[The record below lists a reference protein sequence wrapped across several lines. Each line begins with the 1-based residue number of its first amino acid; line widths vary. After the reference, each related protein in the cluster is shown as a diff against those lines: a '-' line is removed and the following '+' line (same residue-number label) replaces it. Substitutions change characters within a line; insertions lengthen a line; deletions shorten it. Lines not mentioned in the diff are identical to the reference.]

1 METRSGQKALEKM
14 LNITNHQRN
23 ANQKYNKIAPHIHQ
37 ESKYKKERERE
48 RKGGRERGRK
58 EEKKEGR
65 KEGNNKCWQQ
75 SGEIETLVYCW
86 GDGKIE

>member
-23 ANQKYNKIAPHIHQ
+23 ANQKYNKIAPPHPLG
-37 ESKYKKERERE
+37 ELVLEGKRE
-48 RKGGRERGRK
+48 RKGGREGGKK

-65 KEGNNKCWQQ
+65 KEITSVGNNVEKLKLLCTV
-75 SGEIETLVYCW
+75 GGGMV
-86 GDGKIE
+86 K